1 VDPSLRIYGNP
12 QPGETPNPGGAA
24 TGHRVLIDEELVE
37 SVAWLIRLRWIAGI
51 GVILATWFVSKAFRV
66 QVPTQPLLVIGIG
79 ILLYNIV
86 FFLIE
91 RRYKKTIAPIESY
104 RKLAFVQVGFDWL
117 AMILLIHYSGGI
129 ESPAIFFLIF
139 HIIIAS
145 IFFPQVTA
153 FGFTILA
160 IVLLAL
166 TASLEYFSILPHYA
180 IGGYLDFPLYRNSL
194 YVTGILVFFSCA
206 ALITAFL
213 VTSIQKRMRQHEEEI
228 VALTENLQIAT
239 SRLQALNDGAQA
251 ISSSLELQQVLDRL
265 VKNTSEVM
273 GVRACSIRL
282 LTKTGERLEPV
293 AVFGLSQN
301 YIKKGPIELEN
312 NPLAREVLAGR
323 IVNIPDITN
332 TSLLQYPDWAL
343 HEGINAMLSAPL
355 TGKNGPMGI
364 LRAYSDEQNWFTP
377 DDEIFLAAIAAQG
390 SIAIENALAYQ
401 AVEALDATKTNFIRT
416 ITHELRSPVSV
427 TRSLLRT
434 ITAGYSGEVN
444 EQQKDL
450 IDRAIRRIDF
460 LQKLID
466 DLLDLA
472 AGKADLKSHEATEP
486 VSLEEILQR
495 VVDRFAAPA
504 KEKGQALDW
513 ELQTDQPC
521 MVMASPE
528 GLDRIFN
535 NLISNAVKYTPR
547 EGKVTVTLSRSDDD
561 DARIVVEDTGIG
573 IPEEAMEHLFE
584 EFYRAPNAKEFERE
598 GTGLGLTIVKDLVT
612 RFGGR
617 ITVHSTPGA
626 GTRFTVSL
634 PLVSEKNSS
643 PPSP

>member
-1 VDPSLRIYGNP
+1 VDPSLRSYGNP
-12 QPGETPNPGGAA
+12 QQGVTPNPGGSAA
-24 TGHRVLIDEELVE
+24 GHRVLIDEELVE
-37 SVAWLIRLRWIAGI
+37 SIAWLIRLRWIAGI

-66 QVPTQPLLVIGIG
+66 QVPTQPLLVIGIC
-79 ILLYNIV
+79 IILYNIV
-86 FFLIE
+86 FYLIE
-91 RRYKKTIAPIESY
+91 RRYKKTNPPIESY
-104 RKLAFVQVGFDWL
+104 RKLAFIQVGFDWL

-160 IVLLAL
+160 IVLLTL

-180 IGGYLDFPLYRNSL
+180 IGGYLDFPLYKNSL
-194 YVTGILVFFSCA
+194 YVIGILVFFSCA

-213 VTSIQKRMRQHEEEI
+213 VTSIQARMRQHEEEI
-228 VALTENLQIAT
+228 VTLTENLQIAT

-251 ISSSLELQQVLDRL
+251 INSSLELQQVLDRL

-273 GVRACSIRL
+273 GARACSIRL
-282 LTKTGERLEPV
+282 LTKSGERLDPV

-301 YIKKGPIELEN
+301 YIEKGPIELEN

-323 IVNIPDITN
+323 IVNIPDVTN

-343 HEGINAMLSAPL
+343 QEGIYAMLSAPL
-355 TGKNGPMGI
+355 TGKNGPLGI
-364 LRAYSDEQNWFTP
+364 LRAYSEERNRFTP

-390 SIAIENALAYQ
+390 SIAIENALAYK
-401 AVEALDATKTNFIRT
+401 AMEDLDVTKSKFIRT

-450 IDRAIRRIDF
+450 IDRAIRRVDF

-466 DLLDLA
+466 NLLDLA

-486 VSLEEILQR
+486 VPLEESLMR
-495 VVDRFAAPA
+495 LVERFAAPV
-504 KEKGQALDW
+504 KEK
-513 ELQTDQPC
+513 EQTLEWQNLAEGPC
-521 MVMASPE
+521 MVMASPDV
-528 GLDRIFN
+528 LDRIFN
-535 NLISNAVKYTPR
+535 NLLSNAVKYTPNNGR
-547 EGKVTVTLSRSDDD
+547 VTLTLSISGE
-561 DARIVVEDTGIG
+561 DARIMVEDTGIG
-573 IPEEAMEHLFE
+573 IPEDAMVHLFE
-584 EFYRAPNAKEFERE
+584 EFYRAPNAKEFDRE
-598 GTGLGLTIVKDLVT
+598 GTGLGLTIIKDLVT
-612 RFGGR
+612 RLGGW
-617 ITVHSTPGA
+617 ITVHSVVGE
-626 GTRFTVSL
+626 GTRLTVSL
-634 PLVSEKNSS
+634 PLVSEKTS
-643 PPSP
+643 PIPSA